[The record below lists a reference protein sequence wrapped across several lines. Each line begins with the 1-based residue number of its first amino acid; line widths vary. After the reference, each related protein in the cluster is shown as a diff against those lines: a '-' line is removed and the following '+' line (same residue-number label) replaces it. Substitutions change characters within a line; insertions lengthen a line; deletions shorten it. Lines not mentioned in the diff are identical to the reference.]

1 MVIALVVASLLLV
14 VVNGATAL
22 GAHDTARL
30 ARLSRLMAT
39 VTLAAV
45 VVTPLALFITY
56 LAPTMAAP
64 LNLQL
69 DHLGT
74 RALTDAVP
82 LTERLLAFGCAAVPL
97 AVAIWG
103 LLSLRKLFLLFANGA
118 IFSSATSA
126 VLSSLAVALFSFV
139 VTSFLAEAPIGYF
152 LTRGTQPLATVAF
165 SLGAGDLVTLF
176 AASVVGV
183 IARVMSEATRLAD
196 ENARFV

>member
-1 MVIALVVASLLLV
+1 MVIALAVASLLLAAL
-14 VVNGATAL
+14 NGATAL
-22 GAHDTARL
+22 GTHDVARL
-30 ARLSRLMAT
+30 ARLSRLMAA
-39 VTLAAV
+39 VTLMAV

-82 LTERLLAFGCAAVPL
+82 LEDRLFAFACAAVPL

-103 LLSLRKLFLLFANGA
+103 LLLLRKLFMLFARGA
-118 IFSSATSA
+118 IFSPATSA
-126 VLSSLAVALFSFV
+126 VLSSLVVALFSFV
-139 VTSFLAEAPIGYF
+139 VTSFLAEAPIWYF

-196 ENARFV
+196 ENARFI